1 MPKSKLR
8 PAQTTAPDEEIL
20 RGWAFGKSA
29 DTIATE
35 LCLTPAY
42 VKTAVDRALEASS
55 AEFAA
60 SANKFRALQLFR
72 LDRFL
77 YPIATRALGGDLD
90 ALHACLK
97 IMDQQN
103 KIAGLYTVK
112 HEHTGAGGDAI
123 TVQVPKSIDEF
134 MKLYR
139 QATCDT

>member
-1 MPKSKLR
+1 MPKRNVR
-8 PAQTTAPDEEIL
+8 PAPTTPPDEDIL
-20 RGWAFGKSA
+20 RGWAFGKSVE
-29 DTIATE
+29 TIATE

-42 VKTAVDRALEASS
+42 VKGAVDRALETPS
-55 AEFAA
+55 ATTD
-60 SANKFRALQLFR
+60 KFRALQLFR

-103 KIAGLYTVK
+103 KIAGLYTLK

-139 QATCDT
+139 QAV